1 MFCLPLSCNL
11 LTLNFLNYTM
21 PLLTLTSDIGQHDFL
36 AGAIK
41 GQLLQ
46 VTSLF
51 TIVDITHQLS
61 PFNYPQAAYVCRN
74 AIKNFPTGTCHLIL
88 VNLFDEKPEHML
100 LAEHKGHFIGCADNG
115 LLTMILEELPQKVV
129 ALPLDKNEQKNSIY
143 CTTIFAKAFNEVL
156 AGKPLE
162 DIGNAAVSIQVKNP
176 LRPLLG
182 NNWMEGQII
191 FIDNFENVIV
201 NITREEFEE
210 QRKGR
215 SFKIVFKRDE
225 VIEKICDSYADAQE
239 GEKLALFNS
248 AAYLEIA
255 INKGNAAGLF
265 GLQGYSEKQNQ
276 AQYQYLNNRLFYQTV
291 KVYFD

>member
-1 MFCLPLSCNL
+1 
-11 LTLNFLNYTM
+11 M

-36 AGAIK
+36 AGAVK

-46 VTSLF
+46 AGDFF

-74 AIKNFPTGTCHLIL
+74 VIKNFPAGTCHLIL
-88 VNLFDEKPEHML
+88 VNLFDEKPEHL
-100 LAEHKGHFIGCADNG
+100 LFAEHNGHYIGCADNG

-129 ALPLDKNEQKNSIY
+129 ALPLDKTQQKSTLY
-143 CTTIFAKAFNEVL
+143 CTTVFAKAFTELMN
-156 AGKPLE
+156 GKAME
-162 DIGNAAVSIQVKNP
+162 EIGDISISIAVKNP
-176 LRPLLG
+176 LRPTLG

-201 NITREEFEE
+201 NISREEFEE

-225 VIEKICDSYADAQE
+225 IIERISDTYADVPE

-276 AQYQYLNNRLFYQTV
+276 GQSQYLNNRLFYQTV

>member
-1 MFCLPLSCNL
+1 
-11 LTLNFLNYTM
+11 M

-36 AGAIK
+36 VGAVK

-46 VTSLF
+46 HAVSFSL
-51 TIVDITHQLS
+51 VDITHQLS

-74 AIKNFPTGTCHLIL
+74 AIKNFPVGTYHLIM
-88 VNLFDEKPEHML
+88 VNLFDEKPDHLL
-100 LAEHKGHFIGCADNG
+100 LAQHNGYYIGCADNG
-115 LLTMILEELPQKVV
+115 LLTMILEEVPQKAV
-129 ALPLDKNEQKNSIY
+129 ALQLDKTQQKNTLY
-143 CTTIFAKAFNEVL
+143 CTAVFAKAFNEL
-156 AGKPLE
+156 NSGKAIE
-162 DIGNAAVSIQVKNP
+162 EVGDANVSIRVKNP

-182 NNWMEGQII
+182 NNWIEGQII

-210 QRKGR
+210 QRRGR

-225 VIEKICDSYADAQE
+225 VIDKISDTYADVAE
-239 GEKLALFNS
+239 GEKLAMFNS

-265 GLQGYSEKQNQ
+265 GLQGFSEKQQ
-276 AQYQYLNNRLFYQTV
+276 QVQQQYLNNRLFYQTV
-291 KVYFD
+291 KVYFE